1 MLASNTAFSYAAVF
15 LHLFFPV
22 PSCALSKISRISMFL
37 CHFPLYNLFEKG
49 SLIVMS
55 STSVSLISYKCF
67 FPVLVNLKHDFF
79 FFACLH

>member
-1 MLASNTAFSYAAVF
+1 
-15 LHLFFPV
+15 
-22 PSCALSKISRISMFL
+22 MFL

-79 FFACLH
+79 FLPVYIKNARKNAQTNLRSYE